1 MNTASMAGI
10 ITGEKGEEGVDR
22 FPALH
27 PREETVRCDAAW
39 SGWGSDV
46 AGYFVSKHGVVQL
59 TR

>member
-1 MNTASMAGI
+1 MAGI